1 MEKTQKKN
9 QIDGFFLLFFFLKKK
24 TELQYQTVQIH

>member
-9 QIDGFFLLFFFLKKK
+9 QIDGFFLLFFFFKKK